1 MYSLFEF
8 IIVKKLA
15 WFNTSISFISFLK
28 ELSAK
33 GVYSHFDLNS
43 KTPFVVIMMGD
54 FLTDWENKKFC
65 TLSLIGSLV

>member
-1 MYSLFEF
+1 MYSLFAF
-8 IIVKKLA
+8 IIVKNLA
-15 WFNTSISFISFLK
+15 WFNATNSFISFLK

-54 FLTDWENKKFC
+54 FLDRQQ
-65 TLSLIGSLV
+65 LQ

>member
-15 WFNTSISFISFLK
+15 WFNASISFISFLK
-28 ELSAK
+28 DLSAK

-43 KTPFVVIMMGD
+43 KTIWGATAMILNELKHYLLDVQ
-54 FLTDWENKKFC
+54 KK
-65 TLSLIGSLV
+65 S

>member
-33 GVYSHFDLNS
+33 AEYSHFDLNS
-43 KTPFVVIMMGD
+43 KIPFVVIMIGD
-54 FLTDWENKKFC
+54 FLTDWENKKFY
-65 TLSLIGSLV
+65 TLSFTGSLV

>member
-1 MYSLFEF
+1 M
-8 IIVKKLA
+8 KKLA
-15 WFNTSISFISFLK
+15 WFNASIWFISFLK

-43 KTPFVVIMMGD
+43 KIPFVVIMMGD

>member
-15 WFNTSISFISFLK
+15 WFNRSILFISFLK
-28 ELSAK
+28 ELSEK
-33 GVYSHFDLNS
+33 GVYSHFELNS

-54 FLTDWENKKFC
+54 LLGDWENKKFC
-65 TLSLIGSLV
+65 TVSLIGSLV

>member
-1 MYSLFEF
+1 MCSLFDF
-8 IIVKKLA
+8 IMVKKLE
-15 WFNTSISFISFLK
+15 WLNTSISFISFLK

-43 KTPFVVIMMGD
+43 KIPFVVIIIGS
-54 FLTDWENKKFC
+54 FLIDWENKKFC

>member
-15 WFNTSISFISFLK
+15 WSNTPISFISFLK
-28 ELSAK
+28 ELLAK

-43 KTPFVVIMMGD
+43 KIPFVVIMMGD
-54 FLTDWENKKFC
+54 FLTDWEN
-65 TLSLIGSLV
+65 